1 MILVKLPENMK
12 SDHVEYVCDMSVQY
26 DKIAQ
31 EQGLTDEILHV
42 KSQCYL

>member
-1 MILVKLPENMK
+1 MILAKLPENMK

-26 DKIAQ
+26 NKIAQ

-42 KSQCYL
+42 KSQ